1 MSCSNVCKLCNKF
14 ILSTAVNFDT
24 ATNELIINLPTGAYY
39 NCEKYCIVV
48 AQAIPTATTANATV
62 VVTITGDTTG
72 TRYPLVDCDCQPV
85 SACAIRTRTRYSTI
99 VRTNATSGVFRLLGK
114 SGYCQDSLLSLP
126 IPAPV
131 VAAAEVAEV
140 AEVRALSTRKTP
152 VQTKGVTENA

>member
-1 MSCSNVCKLCNKF
+1 MSCNNTCRLCEKF

-24 ATNELIINLPTGAYY
+24 TTNELIINLPSGSYY
-39 NCEKYCIVV
+39 NLNKYCIVI
-48 AQAIPTATTANATV
+48 AQAIPTITTANATV
-62 VVTITGDTTG
+62 VITITGDTTG

-114 SGYCQDSLLSLP
+114 SCYYQDNLLSLP

-131 VAAAEVAEV
+131 TTTAEV
-140 AEVRALSTRKTP
+140 AEVRTLSTRKTP